1 MGYYWI
7 THGTTE
13 STRWLDQLLGAED
26 AAPATQVRAY
36 YLRGWLSLLQADAA
50 TARPWIARAVTTARA
65 TRQLTKLSESLS
77 LAATVESVAGDLEAA
92 RRYIEQAEEIT
103 HVCADFPATIEL
115 LLSRAVLALV
125 EGDLDTARAVSL
137 EGLRLSREAGDLYQV
152 EAMLGNLGMV
162 GVLAGDL
169 RTAKSRF
176 VESLQVARQIDNRLG
191 QYWRLAGLGWHA
203 ANSGQLRVA
212 ARLLGAAEAVATGAG
227 ADIMG
232 PAVPL
237 LAEARESAIGALGTA
252 KFESEFESGKH
263 MSRDMAVRL
272 ALGES
277 TPDELG
283 APDPVVP
290 GLLPKRQAEVA
301 VDRRGSEQQADRRAP
316 VHLRGHRRDPRS
328 RHHEQARLQLA
339 RSDRELDSVLKAVTL
354 PLRSSR
360 GFQNP
365 N

>member
-1 MGYYWI
+1 
-7 THGTTE
+7 
-13 STRWLDQLLGAED
+13 
-26 AAPATQVRAY
+26 
-36 YLRGWLSLLQADAA
+36 ADAA

-103 HVCADFPATIEL
+103 HGLGDFPATIEL

-203 ANSGQLRVA
+203 GC
-212 ARLLGAAEAVATGAG
+212 
-227 ADIMG
+227 
-232 PAVPL
+232 
-237 LAEARESAIGALGTA
+237 
-252 KFESEFESGKH
+252 
-263 MSRDMAVRL
+263 
-272 ALGES
+272 
-277 TPDELG
+277 
-283 APDPVVP
+283 
-290 GLLPKRQAEVA
+290 
-301 VDRRGSEQQADRRAP
+301 SEQQK
-316 VHLRGHRRDPRS
+316 LWPRV
-328 RHHEQARLQLA
+328 LA
-339 RSDRELDSVLKAVTL
+339 RTSWDPQFHCWPRPESRRLERLVQ
-354 PLRSSR
+354 RSSS
-360 GFQNP
+360 P
-365 N
+365 NSSQANI